1 MNIEIEEIGNINCPS
16 CENEVT
22 LNGILHSDNNDH
34 WIEGICMKCGWT
46 ITTDTNFLEVRHV
59 NDWRDCQEKGL
70 TMVDELYL
78 YSNRYKKVS
87 TKEKMLE
94 LGWFKEEEIEKWK
107 DFHNSSQCSK
117 SLPWDFSVHKGNLNR
132 EYGKLKRIQEYEEL
146 KEEGEKIN
154 DQRGLKVLEESYKDV
169 LEEVS

>member
-1 MNIEIEEIGNINCPS
+1 MSIEERHCVDREIDCSNCGN
-16 CENEVT
+16 ELT
-22 LNGILHSDNNDH
+22 LLGDISQVEQ
-34 WIEGICMKCGWT
+34 WMEGICMKCGWT
-46 ITTDTNFLEVRHV
+46 IYTTTDFLGLDQV
-59 NDWRDCQEKGL
+59 NQWRDCQEEDL
-70 TMVDELYL
+70 NQVDELYL
-78 YSNRYKKVS
+78 HTNRYKKVP

-94 LGWFKEEEIEKWK
+94 LGWFKEEEIEKWI

>member
-1 MNIEIEEIGNINCPS
+1 MSIQTEIDCDCCGNKILLTGLNRTLTGIEFYG
-16 CENEVT
+16 
-22 LNGILHSDNNDH
+22 GY
-34 WIEGICMKCGWT
+34 CMKCGYVT
-46 ITTDTNFLEVRHV
+46 YGDFVSSDQV
-59 NDWRDCQEKGL
+59 NEWREKDPFYEDL
-70 TMVDELYL
+70 KQIDELYL
-78 YSNRYKKVS
+78 HTNRYKKVP

-94 LGWFKEEEIEKWK
+94 LGWFKEEEIEKWI

-169 LEEVS
+169 LEGVS